1 MKQFHVC
8 KGQVTV
14 RSYGL
19 THDLDRQLRAR
30 GRRVRSSP
38 NSNQSKRYKYL
49 VHKVQEPIRVHSDG
63 LRRSDWS
70 GRKTMGILV
79 IALDY
84 QGSHILGRRLD
95 GLTQRQVT
103 TLFDD
108 LGLFAD
114 APERLALSRN
124 QKSRIA
130 WSRNPQRHYHQN
142 KFICH
147 VSQLIRINEKYPHI
161 RVLKISLAEVVAQLE
176 ANACTNARAASQ
188 PRLLIYR

>member
-1 MKQFHVC
+1 MKQVQIC
-8 KGQVTV
+8 KGQDIV
-14 RSYGL
+14 RSYGI

-30 GRRVRSSP
+30 GRRVRRSP
-38 NSNQSKRYKYL
+38 NSNQSKRCKYL

-63 LRRSDWS
+63 LRRSSWS
-70 GRKTMGILV
+70 GRKTLGILV

-95 GLTQRQVT
+95 GITQRQVA

-114 APERLALSRN
+114 APERLALSRH
-124 QKSRIA
+124 QRRRVA
-130 WSRNPQRHYHQN
+130 WSSNPNRHHHQN

-147 VSQLIRINEKYPHI
+147 AWQLIRVKETYPHV
-161 RVLKISLAEVVAQLE
+161 RVVKISLAEVVAQLE
-176 ANACTNARAASQ
+176 SNACTNARAASQ
-188 PRLLIYR
+188 PRVLIYR